1 MSVVEVREVNAPKGV
16 EPLRWVL
23 LTDMMVGSFND
34 AWRVIGRYEKRPL
47 IEEYHKAAKTGCRIE
62 QRQYQEAQRQE
73 RVVGVLSVLAI
84 RLVQMKTVARV
95 DPDRPACEVAPEEW
109 VKTLCANHQRV
120 SPKQALKWNPQT
132 LTTRQFFRGV
142 AMMGGFL
149 ARKSDGEP
157 GWITI
162 WRGVKELLIKVEA
175 RNELQLRCG

>member
-1 MSVVEVREVNAPKGV
+1 MSVVEVREVKVPKGIQ
-16 EPLRWVL
+16 PLRWVL
-23 LTDMMVGSFND
+23 LTDMMVCSFND
-34 AWRVIGRYEKRPL
+34 AWRVIERYEKRPL

-84 RLVQMKTVARV
+84 RLVQMKTVARFE
-95 DPDRPACEVAPEEW
+95 PDRLAHEVAPEEW
-109 VKTLCANHQRV
+109 VKALCANFKRV
-120 SPKQALKWNPQT
+120 SPKQAPKWNPTT
-132 LTTRQFFRGV
+132 LTTRDFFRGV

-149 ARKSDGEP
+149 ARASDGEP

-175 RNELQLRCG
+175 RSEIHLRYG